1 MRFVVLLALFGLLAF
16 TSARLHS
23 SHLAPVEDSDAAAL
37 ERAENNLSD
46 QELEE
51 EEEEVPAKIRNV
63 INDAH
68 AVRRA
73 LEEAEMDDGAKEAAI
88 RDADQIALEAE
99 ELVHAS
105 PAHARKLKQ
114 EMKQH
119 MAHLKS
125 VEARQ
130 NVHEQEEEDE
140 ESPAGRVV
148 RDVAEVQS
156 QIEADER
163 LSAHKKA
170 QASNILERMATH
182 ARNFPSASSSA
193 KREIKQM
200 LRSEL
205 EELKSVVGEERQ
217 LEESDNELEEE
228 EAPIRHSQ
236 DRRELE
242 EEKAAKVEGDV
253 EEIKREIRHADLP
266 SAVRQAANANLDA
279 IARDAEEYP
288 SAPAARQHDL
298 QKAMKLR
305 VAALRE
311 QLGEN

>member
-1 MRFVVLLALFGLLAF
+1 MRFVLLLALFGLLAL

-23 SHLAPVEDSDAAAL
+23 SHLAPVEDSDAAL

-73 LEEAEMDDGAKEAAI
+73 LEEAEMDDDVKEAAI

-125 VEARQ
+125 IEARQ
-130 NVHEQEEEDE
+130 NIHEQEEEDE

-148 RDVAEVQS
+148 RDVAEVQA
-156 QIEADER
+156 QIEADEH

-205 EELKSVVGEERQ
+205 EELKSVVGERQ
-217 LEESDNELEEE
+217 LEESEEELEE
-228 EAPIRHSQ
+228 EAPIRHHSQ
-236 DRRELE
+236 SRHELE

-288 SAPAARQHDL
+288 GASASRQHDL